1 MLVLVK
7 RVGLTVKALGW
18 TSPGSLR
25 AATNRANPGFRFPD
39 QFPVQFPLLLL
50 VSRQKWSSTCPW
62 IPKIPCG
69 PRRWLSKRKRHE
81 RFFFH
86 RKRYLV
92 YHSTFINDGYFIS
105 LDKSQFQC
113 EWCWPYLFAK
123 HVKNFSTIV
132 ENAKDWSKCVL
143 VFFIIFCFWIWNWLV
158 LEHEMAT
165 VLLNFNPF
173 LNWKNSNLCNYLM
186 RRTWQI

>member
-7 RVGLTVKALGW
+7 RVGLTVRALGW

-25 AATNRANPGFRFPD
+25 AATNRANPGSRFPD

-113 EWCWPYLFAK
+113 EWSWPTLVDKNCKEFFNHCW
-123 HVKNFSTIV
+123 
-132 ENAKDWSKCVL
+132 KCKRL
-143 VFFIIFCFWIWNWLV
+143 VQ
-158 LEHEMAT
+158 
-165 VLLNFNPF
+165 VLLSFF
-173 LNWKNSNLCNYLM
+173 
-186 RRTWQI
+186 